1 MENINFDNAETSH
14 VTTKTIAGANCDC
27 NYTSTGCTKKCPEI
41 MSLNSGEL
49 IEWMRNRKKQLGLTN
64 AKLAE
69 MSNVPEGTIDR
80 ILSQRYSEFRYSSIQ
95 PIMAVLIGLQTQT
108 PEPNSDDEEQNQFY
122 YDTIEGYKLALE
134 NKNHEIHELRN
145 VIMQLDREINF
156 LKNAYNDRSRMLEDV
171 LIHRKWMES
180 IIDDLRAEI
189 KKQGGNA

>member
-1 MENINFDNAETSH
+1 MDGINLCNNETSPI
-14 VTTKTIAGANCDC
+14 TTKISTDANCEC
-27 NYTSTGCTKKCPEI
+27 NYTTTGCTKKCPEI

-108 PEPNSDDEEQNQFY
+108 PEPNPDNEEQNQFY

-145 VIMQLDREINF
+145 VIMQLNREIDF

-171 LIHRKWMES
+171 LVHRKWMEN
-180 IIDDLRAEI
+180 IIDDLRTEI
-189 KKQGGNA
+189 KKQRENT

>member
-1 MENINFDNAETSH
+1 
-14 VTTKTIAGANCDC
+14 
-27 NYTSTGCTKKCPEI
+27 
-41 MSLNSGEL
+41 
-49 IEWMRNRKKQLGLTN
+49 
-64 AKLAE
+64 
-69 MSNVPEGTIDR
+69 
-80 ILSQRYSEFRYSSIQ
+80 
-95 PIMAVLIGLQTQT
+95 MAVLIGLQTQT